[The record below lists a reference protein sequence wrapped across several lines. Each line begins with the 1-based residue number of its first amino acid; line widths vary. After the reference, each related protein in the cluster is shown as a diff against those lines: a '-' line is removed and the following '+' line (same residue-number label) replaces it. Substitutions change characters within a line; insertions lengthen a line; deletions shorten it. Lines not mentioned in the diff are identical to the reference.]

1 MRLNRPKRLLLMIT
15 LLGLSI
21 PSHGF
26 TETSSLGFE
35 KIGKGQ
41 PVIIKADT
49 LEMDNKRRIVTFEG
63 SVEAKEAEFTLKCR
77 KMLIYYVEGKGSR
90 SPDSPGIEI
99 DRIVASGKVEI
110 TRSDGG
116 IATADE
122 AVYYQKEEKMVLTGK
137 PVVKQGDYFVEGSK
151 ITLFIKENRSVV
163 EGSENMKVR
172 AVMSPGNK
180 EGGSLGR

>member
-1 MRLNRPKRLLLMIT
+1 MRCNRRKWLVLIT
-15 LLGLSI
+15 ALLGLSI
-21 PSHGF
+21 PSHGL
-26 TETSSLGFE
+26 TETSPLGIE

-41 PVIIKADT
+41 PVIIKSDT
-49 LEMDNKRRIVTFEG
+49 LEIDNKRRIVTFEG
-63 SVEAKEAEFTLKCR
+63 RVEAKETDLTIKCR
-77 KMLIYYVEGKGSR
+77 KMLLYYVEGKGSR
-90 SPDSPGIEI
+90 GPDRSGIEI

-110 TRSDGG
+110 RRSDGG

-122 AVYYQKEEKMVLTGK
+122 AVYYQKEEKVVLTGK
-137 PVVKQGDYFVEGSK
+137 PTVKQGDYFVEGSK

-180 EGGSLGR
+180 EGGALGR